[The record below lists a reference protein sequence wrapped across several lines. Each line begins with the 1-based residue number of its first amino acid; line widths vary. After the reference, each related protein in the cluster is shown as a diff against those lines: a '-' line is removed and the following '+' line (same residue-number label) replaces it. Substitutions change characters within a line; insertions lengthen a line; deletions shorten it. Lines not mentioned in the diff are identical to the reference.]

1 MHDKRSKSLSPAR
14 QTGAA
19 QLHFGRE
26 ASKPAKRAR
35 SLSPLYPRP
44 KRIGGGYDWEPL
56 PDLQQ
61 LLHSPR
67 RRVEPDGSRVLHGAA
82 AQAAKAARKRMY
94 SSARAHI
101 SANSSR
107 HRAWM
112 LKAVPGQKD
121 IYTEY
126 ELSIVAEMLFMAED
140 SRPRS
145 SIHIQVSCQPTACH
159 CNRCQH
165 ANGGLGKWSAC
176 VCIHAVRLLSSLLQ
190 TASPSIAAAGHHDIW
205 HGGMCKCLKASLTPA
220 SL

>member
-1 MHDKRSKSLSPAR
+1 MRDKRSKSLSPAR
-14 QTGAA
+14 HAGAA
-19 QLHFGRE
+19 QLHSSRG

-56 PDLQQ
+56 PELQQ
-61 LLHSPR
+61 LLHSPHR
-67 RRVEPDGSRVLHGAA
+67 RIQPDGSRMLHGAA
-82 AQAAKAARKRMY
+82 ARAAKAARKRMY

-101 SANSSR
+101 SASSSR
-107 HRAWM
+107 RRAWA

-145 SIHIQVSCQPTACH
+145 NTHVQVICWPT
-159 CNRCQH
+159 
-165 ANGGLGKWSAC
+165 
-176 VCIHAVRLLSSLLQ
+176 
-190 TASPSIAAAGHHDIW
+190 P
-205 HGGMCKCLKASLTPA
+205 
-220 SL
+220 